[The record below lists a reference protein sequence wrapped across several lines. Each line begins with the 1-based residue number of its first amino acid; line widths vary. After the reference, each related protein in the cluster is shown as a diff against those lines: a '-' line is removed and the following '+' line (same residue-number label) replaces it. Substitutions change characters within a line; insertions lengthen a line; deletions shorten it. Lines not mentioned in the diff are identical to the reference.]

1 MHAARKPGVSSPVEI
16 AAFIARAGPHVVVVD
31 ARARDPSVEPSHALG
46 ALAPTAA
53 RPRAGSAP
61 LDRATGVLPLTAIP
75 SAWVVAAGGRERL
88 LVIAHCGGGGRGQ
101 MEKEFLL
108 QSGFVNV
115 INGGGP
121 EDAECWAE
129 FGAL

>member
-1 MHAARKPGVSSPVEI
+1 MQAARKPGVSSPVEI

-31 ARARDPSVEPSHALG
+31 VRGGASVEPSHALG

-53 RPRAGSAP
+53 RPRAVSAP
-61 LDRATGVLPLTAIP
+61 LDRATGELPLAAIP
-75 SAWVVAAGGRERL
+75 SAWVDAAGGRERL
-88 LVIAHCGGGGRGQ
+88 FVIAHCGGGGRGQ
-101 MEKEFLL
+101 RAKEFLL
-108 QSGFVNV
+108 QSGFANV

-121 EDAECWAE
+121 EDGECWAE